1 MLSFSN
7 MLHFFAH
14 ELARLSRRGF
24 TFPFV
29 FTRPFNWFFFWHTKI
44 VSLLGGHLDVTE
56 VWQPPR

>member
-44 VSLLGGHLDVTE
+44 VTQLGGHLDVTKL
-56 VWQPPR
+56 